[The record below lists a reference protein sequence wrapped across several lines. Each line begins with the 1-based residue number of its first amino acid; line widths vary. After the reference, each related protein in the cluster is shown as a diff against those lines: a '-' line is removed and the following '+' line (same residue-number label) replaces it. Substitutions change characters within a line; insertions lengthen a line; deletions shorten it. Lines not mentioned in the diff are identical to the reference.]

1 MDAAYESA
9 RVRVQ
14 IGQACRALGDVD
26 SAEMEFRVACQAFQQ
41 LDATPDVDR
50 LRDLINFAGLDYPK
64 GLTAREVQVLSLV
77 ATGKTNQ
84 EISSTLVIS
93 EHTVARHLQNIFRK
107 LGMPSRTAATAFAL
121 EHNLI

>member
-50 LRDLINFAGLDYPK
+50 LRDLINFVGWTTRKD
-64 GLTAREVQVLSLV
+64 SLPERCRCS
-77 ATGKTNQ
+77 ASSPQGRQT
-84 EISSTLVIS
+84 STLVIS